1 MRIPPLIAACIPA
14 FAPTAFALTWAELDD
29 ELRKEWPNNRTINLV
44 FHGNQIPA
52 GYQNPPAVDT
62 FQSYPHRFRVE
73 LKERYPNAVL
83 NSIVTASHGE
93 TSDLGAARFT
103 ADVLSQDPDLI
114 VLDYALT
121 DVGISLAAMETAWQ
135 AMIDEAQAAAVPI
148 IALTPLG
155 TPTDDLTEGSTALR
169 QRIDL
174 VRSIAASEGIPVA
187 DGSRRWLEAAAAGT
201 SSSLLTAAGL
211 PDPDGHELLTES
223 LATTFTSQTG
233 ATFTLPATAFPT
245 NVGASGFTSSDG
257 LLTFTTTN
265 SFSTGPNGN
274 WIGDSS
280 GTNLNA
286 FDDGETLTIA
296 IDPTTRLSGFG
307 VRWTNCTFRISGFL
321 SNPQAQVASIGGSIG
336 SASWDGATS
345 TLSITAPW
353 DGGTI
358 RNVTFDNPDAALG
371 ANLIVSIPEPP
382 NPANAQVTFTHFDYI
397 ASGGGLPGPLVHY
410 GFESSGVSGTNLTD
424 YSGNGHDGTLV
435 ASATAPVAGEPGLPG
450 ESFRFTADDD
460 PDGIVRIASGI
471 VPSGNAARTIGLR
484 FQQASE
490 AGQDKLFGYGTNSA
504 GRSIDLGI
512 EGGGLRL
519 RHWGGS
525 ITYGAGL
532 DFVGADAGWHH
543 VTLRVNAGATTFA
556 DVDVFLDGVQLAP
569 QAGGATAVTLDTAPS
584 PLAIG
589 SSATPA
595 SALGFD
601 GWIDDFRI
609 YDSALTNAE
618 IVNLA
623 EPPPLP
629 TIVEFAAAPQNRVP
643 AGSTVTL
650 SWTVEDAT
658 ALTLDPGGIDVTGLA
673 TYDVTP
679 TVKTTY
685 TLTAAD
691 DSGRS
696 DSETVTLSV
705 GDEPFPNVIVF
716 FLDDFGWADWE
727 QNGAPTGSVFHE
739 TPNMNRL
746 ADEGRYFPNGYA
758 STPVCSPTRGAL
770 MSGQAP
776 AFNKLTDWIS
786 GAGDAGKPVREAEWI
801 KELATD
807 TPNFA
812 RIFRDCGYRTVHVG
826 KWHLGAGGTSEA
838 NPLNFGFDRNLGGN
852 QFGTPPAPER
862 YFASASGF
870 SGLPNLG
877 PDVAPA
883 GSYLTDV
890 LTEQA
895 VAQIRDAAAG
905 NTAFAMYLSHYA
917 VHTPIQAPSATV
929 AKYQAKLD
937 NNPGMDWQGQTNPT
951 YAAMVEHTDLSLG
964 AILDALEDPNDD
976 GNTSDSIADNTLI
989 IFTADNGGLL
999 SSTSNR
1005 PLRDGKGG
1013 NYEGGIREPWVF
1025 WWPGTITPAVIEE
1038 PVVTHDMLP
1047 TLIELAGLPAP
1058 AGHEM
1063 TGQNLSP
1070 LLFDESFERTRPL
1083 TFHYPHWSPQ
1093 GGSPYSA
1100 VRRGDWK
1107 LVYLYATS
1115 SWELYNLESDPGE
1128 SNNLIT
1134 SESDL
1139 QAILSWFLV
1148 DELEQLEANYPRDV
1162 TTLAELP
1169 PTPLVSDE
1177 IDTDQDGRSD
1187 LEELIE
1193 GTDPNDA
1200 QSFFKPT
1207 SGLDSGNFTLPF
1219 DGLEGRR
1226 YRVWASTDLSAES
1239 WESIWSTGPLVSDSP
1254 LVFQE
1259 PADLDRRFYRLET
1272 LYP

>member
-1 MRIPPLIAACIPA
+1 MIRLIHLLVAS
-14 FAPTAFALTWAELDD
+14 TLTSSSLALTWAELDA
-29 ELRKEWPNNRTINLV
+29 ELKKGWPTNRTINLL
-44 FHGNQIPA
+44 FHGNQVPA

-62 FQSYPHRFRVE
+62 FQSYPHLFRVA
-73 LKERYPNAVL
+73 LKDRYPNAVI
-83 NSIVTASHGE
+83 NSIVTASDGE

-103 ADVLSQDPDLI
+103 SDVLSQDPDLI

-121 DVGISLAAMETAWQ
+121 DVGLSLAAMETAWR
-135 AMIDEAQAAAVPI
+135 AMIDAAQAAEIPI

-155 TPTDDLTEGSTALR
+155 TPTDDLTDGATDLR

-174 VRSIAASEGIPVA
+174 VRSIAETEGIPVA
-187 DGSRRWLEAAAAGT
+187 EGSLRWLEAAAAGT
-201 SSSLLTAAGL
+201 SSSLLSPAGL
-211 PDPDGHELLTES
+211 PNPAGHELLTEALS
-223 LATTFTSQTG
+223 TTFTNQTG
-233 ATFTLPATAFPT
+233 ASFTLPATAFPT
-245 NVGASGFTSSDG
+245 NVGESTFTSADG

-265 SFSTGPNGN
+265 TFSTGPGGN

-280 GTNLNA
+280 GSNVNA

-321 SNPQAQVASIGGSIG
+321 SDPQAQVASIGGSIG
-336 SASWDGATS
+336 SASWNGTTN
-345 TLSITAPW
+345 TLSVTAPW
-353 DGGTI
+353 DAGTI
-358 RNVTFDNPDAALG
+358 RNVTFNNPDATLG
-371 ANLIVSIPEPP
+371 TMLLVSIPEPP
-382 NPANAQVTFTHFDYI
+382 NPANAQVTLTHFDYI
-397 ASGGGLPGPLVHY
+397 ATGGDLPGPLVQY
-410 GFESSGVSGTNLTD
+410 GFESSGIAGTTLTD
-424 YSGNGHDGTLV
+424 YSGKGHDGTIV
-435 ASATAPVAGEPGLPG
+435 PSASAPLTAEPGLPG
-450 ESFRFTADDD
+450 ESFRFTGGDD
-460 PDGIVRIASGI
+460 PDGVVRIAPGI
-471 VPSGNAARTIGLR
+471 IPSGNAARTIALR
-484 FQQASE
+484 FNQAVGG
-490 AGQDKLFGYGTNSA
+490 GQGKLFGYGTNSS
-504 GRSIDLGI
+504 GRAIDLGI
-512 EGGGLRL
+512 EGGGLRI
-519 RHWGGS
+519 RHWGGN
-525 ITYGAGL
+525 ITYGSGL
-532 DFVGADAGWHH
+532 DFTGADAGWHH
-543 VTLRVNAGATTFA
+543 LALRVNDGATTFA

-584 PLAIG
+584 AFAIG

-595 SALGFD
+595 SAFGFD
-601 GWIDDFRI
+601 GWIDDFRAFGE
-609 YDSALTNAE
+609 ALTDAE
-618 IVNLA
+618 VLKIA

-629 TIVEFAAAPQNRVP
+629 TILDFAASPQNRVP

-650 SWTVEDAT
+650 SWNIEEATV
-658 ALTLDPGGIDVTGLA
+658 LTLDPGGIDVTGL
-673 TYDVTP
+673 TSYDVAP

-685 TLTAAD
+685 TLTATD

-696 DSETVTLSV
+696 DSETLTLSV
-705 GDEPFPNVIVF
+705 GDQPFPNVIVF
-716 FLDDFGWADWE
+716 FLDDFGWADWQ

-786 GAGDAGKPVREAEWI
+786 GSGDAGQPLRQAEWTPR
-801 KELATD
+801 LDPAS
-807 TPNFA
+807 PNFA
-812 RIFRDCGYRTVHVG
+812 RIFRDCGYRTIHVG
-826 KWHLGAGGTSEA
+826 KWHLGAGTDAAA

-852 QFGTPPAPER
+852 QFGTPPGPER
-862 YFASASGF
+862 YFASANGF

-877 PDVAPA
+877 PDVAPQ

-895 VAQIRDAAAG
+895 VTQIREAAAG
-905 NTAFAMYLSHYA
+905 DTAFAMYLSHYA
-917 VHTPIQAPSATV
+917 VHTPIQAPASTV

-937 NNPGMDWQGQTNPT
+937 NNPGMDWQGHTNPT

-964 AILDALEDPNDD
+964 AIIDALEDPNDD
-976 GNTSDSIADNTLI
+976 GNTDDSIADNTVI
-989 IFTADNGGLL
+989 VFTADNGGLIGV
-999 SSTSNR
+999 TSNR

-1013 NYEGGIREPWVF
+1013 NYDGGIREPWVV
-1025 WWPGTITPAVIEE
+1025 WWPGKISPAVIDE
-1038 PVVTHDMLP
+1038 PIVTHDLLP

-1058 AGHEM
+1058 EGHVM
-1063 TGQNLSP
+1063 TGENLSP
-1070 LLFDESFERTRPL
+1070 LLFDQPFERSRPL

-1107 LVYLYATS
+1107 LVYLYASS
-1115 SWELYNLESDPGE
+1115 SWELYNLEADPGE

-1148 DELEQLEANYPRDV
+1148 DDLEQLDANYPRNV
-1162 TTLAELP
+1162 STLAELP
-1169 PTPLVSDE
+1169 PTPLVRDDE
-1177 IDTDQDGRSD
+1177 DADDDGRSD

-1200 QSFFKPT
+1200 QSFFQP
-1207 SGLDSGNFTLPF
+1207 SPALDAGDFTLPF
-1219 DGLEGRR
+1219 EGLDGRR
-1226 YRVWASTDLSAES
+1226 YRVWASTDLSSQS
-1239 WESIWSTGPLVSDSP
+1239 WESIWSAGPLEIDTP

-1259 PADLDRRFYRLET
+1259 PATETRRFYRLET